1 MPVVLKA
8 VHFMGFIRFDT
19 TAVNQAF
26 VFEFHKIQLR
36 EPLLSSSHT
45 KEISSLT
52 EGYNLIPDI
61 PVPFV

>member
-26 VFEFHKIQLR
+26 VFEFRKYSWENHCLAAATLK
-36 EPLLSSSHT
+36 EFPLLL
-45 KEISSLT
+45 KVI
-52 EGYNLIPDI
+52 I
-61 PVPFV
+61 